1 MKLLKILWEQLFPK
15 RQIECD
21 CNSCSEKVEKET
33 KPKEPT
39 EHELKIK
46 HCDENK
52 IPEDYVLTNLDL
64 MKIYEY
70 LHYVQCVYNMDSKV
84 GYVPGVS
91 MVLMNKIAIILNR
104 TKVNV

>member
-1 MKLLKILWEQLFPK
+1 MNFLKYIWSVLVPNRK
-15 RQIECD
+15 TKCD
-21 CNSCSEKVEKET
+21 CGSCSDKVEKET

-39 EHELKIK
+39 EHDLKLK
-46 HCDENK
+46 HCDEHK

>member
-1 MKLLKILWEQLFPK
+1 MKLLKILWEHLFPK
-15 RQIECD
+15 SQIKCD
-21 CNSCSEKVEKET
+21 SCSEKVEKET

-39 EHELKIK
+39 EHELKLK

-52 IPEDYVLTNLDL
+52 IPEDYILTNLDL
-64 MKIYEY
+64 MKIFQY
-70 LHYVQCVYNMDSKV
+70 LHHFQNIYNVDADV

-91 MVLMNKIAIILNR
+91 MSLMNKIGVILNR

>member
-1 MKLLKILWEQLFPK
+1 MKLLKILWEHLFPK

-21 CNSCSEKVEKET
+21 CDSCSEKVVKET

-39 EHELKIK
+39 EHELKLK

-52 IPEDYVLTNLDL
+52 IPEDYILTNLDL
-64 MKIYEY
+64 MKIYQY
-70 LHYVQCVYNMDSKV
+70 LHHIQNVYNIDSHV
-84 GYVPGVS
+84 GYIPGVS
-91 MVLMNKIAIILNR
+91 MSLMNKIGVILNR